1 MVLSQNKN
9 QKGGSCGMGGVCSIQ
24 MGGRKKSKS
33 KSKHSHKKHGGGCG
47 CAGSTNVKQFGGRTK
62 KRHSKKRHSK
72 KH

>member
-33 KSKHSHKKHGGGCG
+33 KHSHKKRGGGCG
-47 CAGSTNVKQFGGRTK
+47 CTGTKQFGGKKRHTK
-62 KRHSKKRHSK
+62 KRHSKKH
-72 KH
+72 